1 MKQYIRQWIA
11 WLIMAAGVCLLSGPF
26 IIGFIGEMQQRDV
39 VREFEKELSKA
50 VPVITQSTAA
60 AAPDINNSKR
70 ENTEQA
76 ETVVS
81 EENESADGEENT
93 ASTEMPAPEIEL
105 RELTPLELFYLE
117 ASEYNDSLVNCNV
130 MNMNSRSDLENFP
143 LKAYNYGVANELIG
157 TIEIPRLNIEL
168 GLYLGTSEA
177 NMAKGLAVFGHTSV
191 PLGRESENCA
201 IAGHRGW
208 SGTPMLRDIQQL
220 MIDDPIYVKTL
231 WGALEYRVCE
241 LLIVTPE
248 DRSWCAIQEGR
259 TLISLMT
266 CHPYGHN
273 YQRYVVFAELC
284 ANDENEPEHV
294 ERNTVTATVAG
305 SAPEEYEL
313 RDLPSVQAVTLVNAD
328 GSTEIIEIDTTAI
341 SPGAEE
347 YGTGMSNL
355 VIMAEDKMRPVALCS
370 AIFVGAVGIVLLI
383 QTIRS
388 IKTEKG
394 DNHASE

>member
-26 IIGFIGEMQQRDV
+26 IIGFIGEVQQRDV
-39 VREFEKELSKA
+39 VREFEKELNQSTSI
-50 VPVITQSTAA
+50 ITQGSSPAA
-60 AAPDINNSKR
+60 QDKNNS
-70 ENTEQA
+70 EPGNTETA
-76 ETVVS
+76 ETKVS
-81 EENESADGEENT
+81 EDNKSAAGDKNTIESH
-93 ASTEMPAPEIEL
+93 
-105 RELTPLELFYLE
+105 ELTPLELFYLE
-117 ASEYNDSLVNCNV
+117 ASEYNDSLVNGNV

-157 TIEIPRLNIEL
+157 TIEIPRLKIEL

-248 DRSWCAIQEGR
+248 DRSWCAIQDGR

-284 ANDENEPEHV
+284 ANEENEPEYV
-294 ERNTVTATVAG
+294 ERNTATASVAG
-305 SAPEEYEL
+305 SAPEDYAL

-341 SPGAEE
+341 SPGAGE

-370 AIFVGAVGIVLLI
+370 AIFVGVVGIVLLI